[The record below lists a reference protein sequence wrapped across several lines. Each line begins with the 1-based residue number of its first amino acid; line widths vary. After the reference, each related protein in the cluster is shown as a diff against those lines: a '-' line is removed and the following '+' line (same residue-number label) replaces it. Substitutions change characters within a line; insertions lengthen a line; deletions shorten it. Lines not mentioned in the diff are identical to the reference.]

1 MTQSTV
7 ATRTVR
13 VLVHGASGKMG
24 REVVSA
30 VSKTTDL
37 RVVGAVHRNTAGH
50 TELELPTGAGRVPLS
65 NKVGDVLDATTPHVL
80 VDFSTSEAAMAAAK
94 AALARGVHVVTG
106 TTGLTEANLKEL
118 DATAQERGL
127 GVIVAPNFALGAV
140 LLIHLARVVG
150 KYFDYVDVIEAH
162 HEAKI
167 DAPSGTALAIARAL
181 AESHGKPFAHPAPEK
196 EPLKGARGGES
207 QGVGVHSIRMPGR
220 MAHHEVLLGTAG
232 QTMSLRHDALNRE
245 CYMPGVLM
253 AVREVSKR
261 TGLTLGLDKLLGL

>member
-1 MTQSTV
+1 MTTV
-7 ATRTVR
+7 ATRTTR

-24 REVVSA
+24 REVVNA
-30 VSKTTDL
+30 IGRTTDL
-37 RVVGAVHRNTAGH
+37 RVVGAVHRNTGGS
-50 TELELPTGAGRVPLS
+50 TELELPSGAGRVPLS
-65 NKVGDVLDATTPHVL
+65 NQVGDVLGATKPGVM
-80 VDFSTSEAAMAAAK
+80 VDFSTSEAALAAAK

-140 LLIHLARVVG
+140 LLIHLAKVVG

-167 DAPSGTALAIARAL
+167 DSPSGTALAIARAL
-181 AESHGKPFAHPAPEK
+181 AEAHGKPFTHPTPEK
-196 EPLKGARGGES
+196 EPLKGTRGGEA

-245 CYMPGVLM
+245 CYMPGVIL
-253 AVREVSKR
+253 AVREVSRRK
-261 TGLTLGLDKLLGL
+261 GLTLGLDKLLEL